1 MFVPANAHLGA
12 GGRVGV
18 GVGLQQER
26 GGLDV
31 VLLGGD
37 VQRRQA
43 DPRPRVVLQQHGH
56 HAVVALLQSHRQRRE
71 PVLHDTQPTQSSV
84 DSTLRPFPGR
94 PSVSVTATTRSWPC
108 CRATA
113 SGVNPSYTTPQSSVD
128 QRCPWVWLTHGSGRV
143 GSRFFS
149 FWWVG
154 LGWVGSSN

>member
-1 MFVPANAHLGA
+1 MFVPANAHLGV

-37 VQRRQA
+37 VQRWQA

-56 HAVVALLQSHRQRRE
+56 HTVVALLQSHRQRRE
-71 PVLHDTQPTQSSV
+71 PVLHDTTVKRRPEMSMGLV
-84 DSTLRPFPGR
+84 D
-94 PSVSVTATTRSWPC
+94 
-108 CRATA
+108 
-113 SGVNPSYTTPQSSVD
+113 
-128 QRCPWVWLTHGSGRV
+128 PWVGSGLVEIFQFLV
-143 GSRFFS
+143 G
-149 FWWVG
+149 WVG

>member
-1 MFVPANAHLGA
+1 MFVPANAHLGV

-43 DPRPRVVLQQHGH
+43 DPRPRVILQQHGH
-56 HAVVALLQSHRQRRE
+56 HTVVALLQSHRQRRE

-84 DSTLRPFPGR
+84 D
-94 PSVSVTATTRSWPC
+94 
-108 CRATA
+108 
-113 SGVNPSYTTPQSSVD
+113 
-128 QRCPWVWLTHGSGRV
+128 QRYPWVWLTHGSGRV

-149 FWWVG
+149 FWWIG
-154 LGWVGSSN
+154 LG